1 MVNSCSCRFQP
12 ERIDRPD
19 RSRYIRQKVLYDT
32 KPFELMEASVMDIQN
47 AMNAGKLTSVEL
59 VTKYLAR
66 IDKYDQKGP
75 EIKAILSVNPK
86 ALEEAAALDKERSE
100 KGARGPLHGIPVIV
114 KDNFNTIGMPT
125 TAGCICLKAN
135 NTSTDAFMI
144 KKLKNAGAI
153 ILAKSNLH
161 EFAFG
166 TTTLSSLGGQT
177 KNPYD
182 LTTNPG
188 GSSGGTVPLLQQTS
202 V

>member
-1 MVNSCSCRFQP
+1 
-12 ERIDRPD
+12 
-19 RSRYIRQKVLYDT
+19 
-32 KPFELMEASVMDIQN
+32 
-47 AMNAGKLTSVEL
+47 
-59 VTKYLAR
+59 
-66 IDKYDQKGP
+66 
-75 EIKAILSVNPK
+75 
-86 ALEEAAALDKERSE
+86 
-100 KGARGPLHGIPVIV
+100 
-114 KDNFNTIGMPT
+114 MPT